1 MSNLVNYTT
10 TCRRKKGATC
20 RFNAPWT
27 PTDKTI
33 LVRSEEKIDD
43 TIVSQSRKLIENYF
57 HVLLQ

>member
-10 TCRRKKGATC
+10 TCRRKKGAMC

-43 TIVSQSRKLIENYF
+43 TIVS
-57 HVLLQ
+57 